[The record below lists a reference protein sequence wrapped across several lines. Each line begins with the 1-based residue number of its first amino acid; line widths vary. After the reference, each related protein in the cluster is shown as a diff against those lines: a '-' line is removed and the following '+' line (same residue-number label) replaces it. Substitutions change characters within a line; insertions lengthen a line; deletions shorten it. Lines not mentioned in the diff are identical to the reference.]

1 MAAHPLFP
9 TGRLMPLSGP
19 GGCCHL
25 LTTSRE
31 QKTDNHQGSNTPKTH
46 SNNSSQ
52 QRLKTLLLR
61 MTSNNPRFLSSRGGL
76 EVNIITHSGAGYRSQ
91 TQPMNKS
98 FIQFLLRSTYWK
110 SHLISIRSRQRGGEQ
125 REPSSSLEDMFC
137 SQELKEGVR
146 NQNLISAKS

>member
-9 TGRLMPLSGP
+9 TGRLMPLSEP

-31 QKTDNHQGSNTPKTH
+31 RKTDNHQGSNTPKTLY
-46 SNNSSQ
+46 SNNFSQ

-61 MTSNNPRFLSSRGGL
+61 KTSNNPRSLPSRDGL

-98 FIQFLLRSTYWK
+98 FIRFLLRSTYWK

-137 SQELKEGVR
+137 SQE
-146 NQNLISAKS
+146 